1 MTDIIM
7 QSHPQPIFIYDSE
20 NLQFLEVNAAA
31 IKLYGYSRDEF
42 NQMDLTDLYSPE
54 DIQSLIQTTGGK
66 GKDGVFTGPWRH
78 KKKDGTAI
86 IVELAKSSLHYKGR
100 NAHINVICD
109 STKKYQNE
117 TKLKHY
123 KSVNDLTSEMV
134 MFTDPEGIITNIND
148 TVIKKIGQGRQEITG
163 NSILSFL
170 NDKDRGSII
179 SGILKND
186 NNDLKS
192 VETEIK
198 RKSGNNL
205 PVEIRAAK
213 IFDSFGRVDSFAIIL
228 KIIEE
233 DRNGEISAGQT
244 KSDSPGVVDAEFLSN
259 MFHEILTPINV
270 IIGFNQEL
278 YESIDKPNDE
288 QKEAI
293 EIISE
298 NQKMLLGI
306 MDTVAEYAYLK
317 QNQDN
322 FKIGTYQ
329 FIEILNNLEKEIKTS
344 AEKNKVELNYGKI
357 SSSLSIETDLQKF
370 NLFLNLFFDFGMRL
384 TKEDKIYISAVYL
397 DQENCF
403 VGIRDK
409 RIGISESLLSAL
421 NDIFVKD
428 ENTLRKN
435 YGISRLTHKLINLL
449 KKILDIKI
457 HTLEKSGE
465 IIEFGISLPIK
476 FRKEILQS
484 ADENESGV
492 SEVKK
497 AAEYII
503 PENISSFVTEKEV
516 KSEKSVSE
524 ISCLY
529 LEDQIDSQILFKTQV
544 KEISSIDFSVSLE
557 EAIPLIKSKK
567 YDLVIMD
574 MNLQG
579 EYNGLDALRIIR
591 KMPGYTN
598 TPVIA
603 CSAYVLPGDRDKYKQ
618 SGFTDFI
625 SKPLMREKILK
636 AIEGVFTTTIQ

>member
-1 MTDIIM
+1 
-7 QSHPQPIFIYDSE
+7 
-20 NLQFLEVNAAA
+20 
-31 IKLYGYSRDEF
+31 
-42 NQMDLTDLYSPE
+42 
-54 DIQSLIQTTGGK
+54 
-66 GKDGVFTGPWRH
+66 
-78 KKKDGTAI
+78 
-86 IVELAKSSLHYKGR
+86 
-100 NAHINVICD
+100 
-109 STKKYQNE
+109 
-117 TKLKHY
+117 
-123 KSVNDLTSEMV
+123 
-134 MFTDPEGIITNIND
+134 
-148 TVIKKIGQGRQEITG
+148 
-163 NSILSFL
+163 
-170 NDKDRGSII
+170 
-179 SGILKND
+179 
-186 NNDLKS
+186 
-192 VETEIK
+192 
-198 RKSGNNL
+198 
-205 PVEIRAAK
+205 
-213 IFDSFGRVDSFAIIL
+213 
-228 KIIEE
+228 
-233 DRNGEISAGQT
+233 
-244 KSDSPGVVDAEFLSN
+244 
-259 MFHEILTPINV
+259 
-270 IIGFNQEL
+270 
-278 YESIDKPNDE
+278 
-288 QKEAI
+288 
-293 EIISE
+293 
-298 NQKMLLGI
+298 
-306 MDTVAEYAYLK
+306 
-317 QNQDN
+317 
-322 FKIGTYQ
+322 
-329 FIEILNNLEKEIKTS
+329 
-344 AEKNKVELNYGKI
+344 
-357 SSSLSIETDLQKF
+357 
-370 NLFLNLFFDFGMRL
+370 MRL

>member
-1 MTDIIM
+1 MNM
-7 QSHPQPIFIYDSE
+7 SQ
-20 NLQFLEVNAAA
+20 
-31 IKLYGYSRDEF
+31 
-42 NQMDLTDLYSPE
+42 
-54 DIQSLIQTTGGK
+54 
-66 GKDGVFTGPWRH
+66 
-78 KKKDGTAI
+78 
-86 IVELAKSSLHYKGR
+86 
-100 NAHINVICD
+100 
-109 STKKYQNE
+109 
-117 TKLKHY
+117 
-123 KSVNDLTSEMV
+123 
-134 MFTDPEGIITNIND
+134 
-148 TVIKKIGQGRQEITG
+148 G

-384 TKEDKIYISAVYL
+384 T
-397 DQENCF
+397 
-403 VGIRDK
+403 
-409 RIGISESLLSAL
+409 
-421 NDIFVKD
+421 
-428 ENTLRKN
+428 
-435 YGISRLTHKLINLL
+435 
-449 KKILDIKI
+449 
-457 HTLEKSGE
+457 
-465 IIEFGISLPIK
+465 
-476 FRKEILQS
+476 
-484 ADENESGV
+484 
-492 SEVKK
+492 
-497 AAEYII
+497 
-503 PENISSFVTEKEV
+503 
-516 KSEKSVSE
+516 
-524 ISCLY
+524 
-529 LEDQIDSQILFKTQV
+529 
-544 KEISSIDFSVSLE
+544 
-557 EAIPLIKSKK
+557 
-567 YDLVIMD
+567 
-574 MNLQG
+574 
-579 EYNGLDALRIIR
+579 
-591 KMPGYTN
+591 
-598 TPVIA
+598 
-603 CSAYVLPGDRDKYKQ
+603 
-618 SGFTDFI
+618 
-625 SKPLMREKILK
+625 
-636 AIEGVFTTTIQ
+636 